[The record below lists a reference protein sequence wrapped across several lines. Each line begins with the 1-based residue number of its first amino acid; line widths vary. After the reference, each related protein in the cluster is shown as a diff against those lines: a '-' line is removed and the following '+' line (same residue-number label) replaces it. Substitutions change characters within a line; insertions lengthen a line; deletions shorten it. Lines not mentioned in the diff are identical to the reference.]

1 MKGLPGLIRL
11 HQWRLDEARQTLVG
25 LESLVEDFRTKIA
38 ALDDEVRREAD
49 VARDSEEAART
60 YGHYLGA
67 ARARRQ
73 RLEQSLAEVTRQV
86 AEAHGVVTRAFQDLK
101 RYELAQ
107 DSRERKQADLARRY
121 EQSRSDEVGLNL
133 YRRRG

>member
-1 MKGLPGLIRL
+1 MRGLPGLIRL
-11 HQWRLDEARQTLVG
+11 HQWKLDEARQALVALETLA
-25 LESLVEDFRTKIA
+25 EDFRRKIA

-49 VARDSEEAART
+49 VARESEEAART

-67 ARARRQ
+67 ARTRRQ
-73 RLEQSLAEVTRQV
+73 RLEQSLAEVTRQI
-86 AEAHGVVTRAFQDLK
+86 AEAHGAVTRAFQDLK

-107 DSRERKQADLARRY
+107 DSRERKQAELDRRY
-121 EQSRSDEVGLNL
+121 EQSDSDEVGLNV